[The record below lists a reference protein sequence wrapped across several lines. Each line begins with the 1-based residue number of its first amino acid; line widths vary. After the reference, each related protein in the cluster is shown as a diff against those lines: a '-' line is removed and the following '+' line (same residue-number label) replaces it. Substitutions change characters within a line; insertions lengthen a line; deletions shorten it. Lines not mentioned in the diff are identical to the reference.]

1 MIVCIGVFLSF
12 PLGLPSVPYIRIDI
26 PSTEFSKSPRK
37 SEPSTSVLGVGYI
50 HLIYHLM
57 FTIIIHP
64 LEISTTI
71 TWGIPAAFFF
81 PEGGR
86 RGPQT

>member
-1 MIVCIGVFLSF
+1 
-12 PLGLPSVPYIRIDI
+12 
-26 PSTEFSKSPRK
+26 
-37 SEPSTSVLGVGYI
+37 
-50 HLIYHLM
+50 M

-81 PEGGR
+81 PEGGGGDLKPKAASMEEWQA
-86 RGPQT
+86 RGWESGTGHFFPRTLW